1 MKTPADVSGS
11 ALNADWFLSPTDNNR
26 IEDRLIHFTS
36 SLAYK
41 DDMYFLTADG
51 DIYYYHSATQ
61 KMQKLAALST
71 LQGSSL
77 PNFLLKDKWMILT
90 TTGVYTYNFATG
102 EVAADPRLNIKKGE
116 LIRDNHG
123 DYWIYNHT
131 GHLTYVVAATGE
143 SKRFPVDP
151 SR

>member
-1 MKTPADVSGS
+1 
-11 ALNADWFLSPTDNNR
+11 
-26 IEDRLIHFTS
+26 
-36 SLAYK
+36 
-41 DDMYFLTADG
+41 MYFLTADG

-71 LQGSSL
+71 VAGQTSPTG
-77 PNFLLKDKWMILT
+77 NFLLKDKWMILT

-143 SKRFPVDP
+143 SKDFQLIPQDKINWNISLPTSTIKVISVRISCNMSWKIVPVA
-151 SR
+151 SG

>member
-1 MKTPADVSGS
+1 
-11 ALNADWFLSPTDNNR
+11 
-26 IEDRLIHFTS
+26 
-36 SLAYK
+36 
-41 DDMYFLTADG
+41 
-51 DIYYYHSATQ
+51 
-61 KMQKLAALST
+61 
-71 LQGSSL
+71 
-77 PNFLLKDKWMILT
+77 MILT
-90 TTGVYTYNFATG
+90 TTGVYTYDFTTG